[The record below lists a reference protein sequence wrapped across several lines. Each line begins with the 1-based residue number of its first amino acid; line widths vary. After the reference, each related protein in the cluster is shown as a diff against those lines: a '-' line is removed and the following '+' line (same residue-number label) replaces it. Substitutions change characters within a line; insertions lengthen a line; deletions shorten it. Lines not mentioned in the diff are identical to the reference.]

1 MRQFYGSIKQEKLAV
16 LIDADNAS
24 KNSIKDIMTQIANL
38 GNARIK
44 RIFGDLRQPQMNGWK
59 EIAEGFGF
67 IEFHQTSYTSGKN
80 ATDIAMVIE
89 AMRIMY
95 TNKDIT
101 GMCLVSSDSD
111 FTPLISI
118 LKEHSIMVYGFGKE
132 TTPLAFKRACDIFF
146 DVEKLSNPEISIEVR
161 KLNNKDK
168 DNIQIAINAHSYDTS
183 DWVQIGT
190 VISHLSL
197 IDNESINLPKKYGY
211 NSYKKLIDGNLDF
224 FDVERRQEVE
234 KNPEN
239 LTYYI
244 RIKPKVVS
252 AKFVETEKQLS
263 SIKQIPKAV
272 IVKFREVFDTNARED
287 GYCYVN
293 IVNRLLAADGIKASD
308 FGFETI
314 PKLIKANP
322 QLFDIKIEGS
332 QFFTKLK

>member
-1 MRQFYGSIKQEKLAV
+1 MK
-16 LIDADNAS
+16 
-24 KNSIKDIMTQIANL
+24 
-38 GNARIK
+38 
-44 RIFGDLRQPQMNGWK
+44 GWN
-59 EIAEGFGF
+59 EIAEEFGF
-67 IEFHQTSYTSGKN
+67 IEFHQTSYTQGKN

-132 TTPLAFKRACDIFF
+132 TAPLAFKRACDIFF
-146 DVEKLSNPEISIEVR
+146 DVEQLSNPEKSIEVR
-161 KLNNKDK
+161 KLNTKDK
-168 DNIQIAINAHSYDTS
+168 ENIEIAINAHSYDTS
-183 DWVQIGT
+183 DWIQIGT

-224 FDVERRQEVE
+224 FDVDRRQEDE

-244 RIKPKVVS
+244 RIKPKIVP
-252 AKFVETEKQLS
+252 AKLVETEKQLS
-263 SIKQIPKAV
+263 NIQPIPEVV
-272 IVKFREVFDTNARED
+272 ISKFREIFKSKARED

-293 IVNRLLAADGIKASD
+293 LVNRLFAADGINASD
-308 FGFETI
+308 YGFETI

-322 QLFDIKIEGS
+322 QLFDIKMEGNK
-332 QFFTKLK
+332 FFTKLK

>member
-1 MRQFYGSIKQEKLAV
+1 MRQLYGSIQQEKLAV
-16 LIDADNAS
+16 LIDADNAN

-44 RIFGDLRQPQMNGWK
+44 RIFGDLRQPHMNGWK
-59 EIAEGFGF
+59 EIAEAFGF

-132 TTPLAFKRACDIFF
+132 TTPLSFKRACDIFF
-146 DVEKLSNPEISIEVR
+146 DVEQLSNPEISIETR

-168 DNIQIAINAHSYDTS
+168 ENIKIAINAHSYDTS

-224 FDVERRQEVE
+224 FDVDRRQEDE
-234 KNPEN
+234 NNPEN

-244 RIKPKVVS
+244 RVKAKVVP
-252 AKFVETEKQLS
+252 AKPVETEKQLP
-263 SIKQIPKAV
+263 SIKPIPQAV
-272 IVKFREVFDTNARED
+272 IAKFREIFESKARED

-293 IVNRLLAADGIKASD
+293 IVNRLLAAEGIKASD

-314 PKLIKANP
+314 PKLIKGNP
-322 QLFDIKIEGS
+322 QLFDIKIEES
-332 QFFTKLK
+332 KIFTKLK